1 MVYRQYFIIGSS
13 IVFVLGILLV
23 LIFANTFRMYDEKTA
38 SKEDRILNAVD
49 IEVNEERIFN
59 NAETIK
65 QIKTNDIEIE
75 DDISYMAKNITSMDD
90 KINTNESSIDSIH
103 DVLDGLKITD
113 KKISLERLETIQKLL
128 SENQIKTNKSLE
140 NHTVDVLVENLTED
154 KTKVFGRS
162 EHMMPVF
169 FNGKQDDIGKIVKVK
184 IKDSNRNS
192 LFGELLNISKKKVA

>member
-65 QIKTNDIEIE
+65 QIK
-75 DDISYMAKNITSMDD
+75 IT
-90 KINTNESSIDSIH
+90 II
-103 DVLDGLKITD
+103 VA
-113 KKISLERLETIQKLL
+113 
-128 SENQIKTNKSLE
+128 IK
-140 NHTVDVLVENLTED
+140 
-154 KTKVFGRS
+154 
-162 EHMMPVF
+162 
-169 FNGKQDDIGKIVKVK
+169 Q
-184 IKDSNRNS
+184 
-192 LFGELLNISKKKVA
+192 

>member
-103 DVLDGLKITD
+103 DVLDGLKNTD
-113 KKISLERLETIQKLL
+113 KKLKAKDDKMQAEWIKQFNDLLITQKENNQEVLEHVDDRFLFADVSEETSWRISELETTIDEAEEHLDYLKRELDKIHL
-128 SENQIKTNKSLE
+128 TN
-140 NHTVDVLVENLTED
+140 
-154 KTKVFGRS
+154 
-162 EHMMPVF
+162 
-169 FNGKQDDIGKIVKVK
+169 
-184 IKDSNRNS
+184 
-192 LFGELLNISKKKVA
+192 